1 MQPNALNFKSNEH
14 PASKELREVKSL
26 LKQAMQEIGVKN
38 QIIEKF
44 TDFKER
50 IEQMK
55 NEEIVNLKS
64 MFEQVRKKDEEAYS
78 DHIRDLN
85 DQIEE
90 EKRTNDELM
99 DMMGNKLNEDS
110 MIDASHEELGD
121 FKQQIFH
128 KDQIINDVQSK
139 NVELSKKLD
148 MIWEEKSM
156 LEEKFDSFELLK
168 QSIDYDANTNMVLS
182 QKIQYMETE
191 LNTLAQIKD
200 SKDKDLNQAI
210 NELNQKDKMIID
222 KNNKIQELHEQ
233 LAQNENDYKEHLEQI
248 LNENDDLKGNCYEFQ
263 QDVEEYKN
271 RLENL
276 QSEIEDVHSKSTQ
289 KESEIMTNMQN
300 EQDRAAKYLE
310 LQKVLNSVQTENE
323 LLKNQISELQNALED
338 QEDDMLDITNKNV
351 SQSNDDTERID
362 ELETQLKSTIKN
374 HQLKEEVSNIH

>member
-1 MQPNALNFKSNEH
+1 LSSQNNFPSFRSDVAFNYNKQEQTASPRFKQSTKSDQTFQENMQPNALNFKSNEH

-148 MIWEEKSM
+148 MI
-156 LEEKFDSFELLK
+156 
-168 QSIDYDANTNMVLS
+168 
-182 QKIQYMETE
+182 
-191 LNTLAQIKD
+191 
-200 SKDKDLNQAI
+200 
-210 NELNQKDKMIID
+210 
-222 KNNKIQELHEQ
+222 
-233 LAQNENDYKEHLEQI
+233 
-248 LNENDDLKGNCYEFQ
+248 
-263 QDVEEYKN
+263 
-271 RLENL
+271 
-276 QSEIEDVHSKSTQ
+276 
-289 KESEIMTNMQN
+289 
-300 EQDRAAKYLE
+300 
-310 LQKVLNSVQTENE
+310 
-323 LLKNQISELQNALED
+323 
-338 QEDDMLDITNKNV
+338 
-351 SQSNDDTERID
+351 
-362 ELETQLKSTIKN
+362 
-374 HQLKEEVSNIH
+374 